1 MAVAALLA
9 CVILGVRVGAAYSGA
24 GDTLAIHIE
33 RQQPLTLDLRSGS
46 ARSPYVF
53 GMNVF
58 PANGTRARDGAYGFM
73 PYDAQTVGGLRGAG
87 VTMLRFPGGTWGE
100 QHTPS
105 YEQINAFLTLAQ
117 QTHATP
123 LMQVRLAGSTPAQAA
138 ALVRYCN
145 NRQNSLR
152 HQYPNAPF
160 VPVHY
165 WVLGNEPDLRGPG
178 YTVAD
183 YVRDFI
189 AFAVA
194 MKVADPSI
202 QIFGPEISQYNGP
215 GAPPR
220 DAQGVPW
227 LAGFLRGIAAYQRAH
242 KWQLL
247 DGVSIHRYP
256 FGMGMDSTNLLF
268 ASADEW
274 RYALPLLRDDV
285 RQIMGTDLPIAIT
298 EINTSP
304 LGDAIASPLATA
316 LWWADTLG
324 TLLEQQVGY
333 VDFFAARS
341 LEQPDMLLSG
351 SGGATPLYRVMQLYT
366 HMAPTVLPLG
376 GTPGPVSIYA
386 ATSTARDTL
395 TLMLV
400 NKSSTTAAIAV
411 DPLHGF
417 SPWHSA
423 RLTVPPYAIVCA
435 VLHRAGSGQRFLYGP
450 TPQMVAAGQPGIIRM
465 NPLP

>member
-9 CVILGVRVGAAYSGA
+9 GVILGLRVGAADSGA
-24 GDTLAIHIE
+24 DDTLALHIE
-33 RQQPLTLDLRSGS
+33 SQQPLTLDLRAGS

-58 PANGTRARDGAYGFM
+58 PADGTRAPDGAYGFM
-73 PYDAQTVGGLRGAG
+73 PYDAQTVGGLRDAG

-105 YEQINAFLTLAQ
+105 YEQINAFLRLTQ

-145 NRQNSLR
+145 KRQNPLR
-152 HQYPNAPF
+152 RQYPTAPF

-165 WVLGNEPDLRGPG
+165 WAIGNEPDLRGPG
-178 YTVAD
+178 YTAAD

-194 MKVADPSI
+194 MKAVDPTI

-215 GAPPR
+215 DAPPL
-220 DAQGVPW
+220 DADGVPW
-227 LAGFLRGIAAYQRAH
+227 LAGFLRGIAAYQHAH
-242 KWQLL
+242 KWQIL
-247 DGVSIHRYP
+247 DGVSIHCYP
-256 FGMGMDSTNLLF
+256 FETGVDSSNLLF
-268 ASADEW
+268 ASANEW
-274 RYALPLLRDDV
+274 RYALPPLGDAV

-304 LGDAIASPLATA
+304 LDDTMASPLAAA

-324 TLLEQQVGY
+324 TLLEQRVGY
-333 VDFFAARS
+333 VDFFAARGV
-341 LEQPDMLLSG
+341 EQPDMLLSG

-366 HMAPTVLPLG
+366 HMASTVLPVG
-376 GTPGPVSIYA
+376 GTPGPVSVYA
-386 ATSTARDTL
+386 AINTADNTL

-400 NKSSTTAAIAV
+400 NKSSTEAAITV
-411 DPLHGF
+411 DPLQSF
-417 SPWHSA
+417 STWHHT
-423 RLTVPPYAIVCA
+423 RLTVPPYAIACA
-435 VLHRAGSGQRFLYGP
+435 VLHRNGRGRAFLYAP
-450 TPQMVAAGQPGIIRM
+450 TPEMVAAGQPGVIRIES
-465 NPLP
+465 LE